1 MKVLCDTSVL
11 VAALMQAH
19 PAHARA
25 LAWLVRA
32 HSGEIE
38 IVISAHSLAEL
49 YSVLTRI
56 PLKPPIS
63 TPEIWKLIEDSVLSL
78 CTVVALEPAE
88 YASVLRGLSNVGIGG
103 GPTYDA
109 LIAAVAQK
117 SAVDQIITLNVGHF
131 VRVCPELAAVI
142 AEP

>member
-19 PAHARA
+19 PAHSRA
-25 LAWLVRA
+25 LSWLVRA
-32 HSGEIE
+32 RSGEIE
-38 IVISAHSLAEL
+38 VVLSAHSLAEL

-56 PLKPPIS
+56 PLKPQIP
-63 TPEIWKLIEDSVLSL
+63 PGEIWKLVEEGVLSH
-78 CTVVALEPAE
+78 CIVIALEPAE
-88 YASVLRGLSNVGIGG
+88 YASVLRRLSSEGIGG

-117 SAVDQIITLNVGHF
+117 SNVDQVITLNVAHF
-131 VRVCPELAAVI
+131 VRVCSELAPI
-142 AEP
+142 IMEP